1 MNANTDAVM
10 DTEMGAVD
18 PSTSPSTDMVM
29 WARRCA
35 VRKKVRYSVRS
46 FPGPSDVG
54 HLSAPRM
61 AKVRKR
67 TSAPMS
73 VHLGE

>member
-46 FPGPSDVG
+46 FPGPSNVG
-54 HLSAPRM
+54 HLSAPM
-61 AKVRKR
+61 DGQ
-67 TSAPMS
+67 S
-73 VHLGE
+73 